1 LLSGGHESFIVVFGG
16 LWGAMRK
23 NNKKQL
29 GLRHA
34 ALRKNL
40 KNAADPSLSALQLA
54 QFYENDNSSHCDIK
68 KAVHYYKIFLQQN
81 NVTDR

>member
-1 LLSGGHESFIVVFGG
+1 MI
-16 LWGAMRK
+16 K

-40 KNAADPSLSALQLA
+40 KNAADPASSALQLA
-54 QFYENDNSSHCDIK
+54 QFYENGNSSHCDIK
-68 KAVHYYKIFLQQN
+68 KAVHYYKLFLQQN
-81 NVTDR
+81 NAADR